1 MYVYFFF
8 KRKTKILSFSY
19 ENFRQCIKL
28 EFVKDKNVSQVN
40 SKLRGT
46 VISYISYKTN
56 AKDC

>member
-1 MYVYFFF
+1 MFFFF
-8 KRKTKILSFSY
+8 KGKQKYYLSSY

-56 AKDC
+56 VKDC